1 MRWRANGTEVPE
13 REARSTT
20 VVRDQVL
27 ASDRSS
33 GLRSTSPGC
42 YGAAMMDPHIQGAVE
57 QLMCRMWS
65 GQLGGRVLGD
75 NDYRS
80 VLLEEQSI
88 LDAAV
93 AVFFRNLVLR
103 EDGEVSNYLWAE
115 FRCAQVIRR
124 YCDPS
129 YRVDPPFEDFERELG
144 PRAWFEGRAAWP
156 KDVEYPY
163 DHGP

>member
-1 MRWRANGTEVPE
+1 MVD
-13 REARSTT
+13 S
-20 VVRDQVL
+20 
-27 ASDRSS
+27 
-33 GLRSTSPGC
+33 
-42 YGAAMMDPHIQGAVE
+42 HIQGAVE

-75 NDYRS
+75 IDYRS

-93 AVFFRNLVLR
+93 AVFFNNLLLR

-115 FRCAQVIRR
+115 FRCAQVIRS

-129 YRVDPPFEDFERELG
+129 YRVSPPFEGAVKLG
-144 PRAWFEGRAAWP
+144 HRAWFEGRAAWP

-163 DHGP
+163 DRGP